1 MKIIFRTKTKDMTT
15 DKVYGGVLVGEVQKD
30 TQGRFWWQR
39 AGGEVQQIDPHPN
52 ALWIEKGSVEEW
64 GFLKP
69 DLRIVT

>member
-1 MKIIFRTKTKDMTT
+1 MKVIFRTKTKDMTT

-39 AGGEVQQIDPHPN
+39 AGGEVQQINPHPD
-52 ALWIEKGSVEEW
+52 ALWIEVGTAKEK

-69 DLRIVT
+69 TLSIVT